1 MAMKKL
7 YLIPIAVLSMTL
19 LAHPVRAQQDAP
31 PTLETIRNFQVVSGQ
46 LASAGQIGYE
56 QIPLLHEQGYEVVV
70 NLAVADEARNG
81 REGFLV
87 AQSGLTYVHIP
98 VDWEQPK
105 VSDVAMFFDVM
116 RAKAERKIFVHC
128 FANMRASAFVY
139 MYRTLVDGVPE
150 AEARA
155 TMNEVWDPNTLP
167 QWADLIERVKASELR
182 GGS

>member
-1 MAMKKL
+1 MKKM
-7 YLIPIAVLSMTL
+7 YLIPAVFLSLTL
-19 LAHPVRAQQDAP
+19 LAHPVRAQQNAP
-31 PTLETIRNFQVVSGQ
+31 PALETIRNFQVVSPQ

-56 QIPLLHEQGYEVVV
+56 QIPLLGAQGYEVVV

-81 REGFLV
+81 QEGFLV

-116 RAKAERKIFVHC
+116 RANADRKIFVHC

-139 MYRTLVDGVPE
+139 MYRTLVEGVPE
-150 AEARA
+150 DEARA
-155 TMNEVWDPNTLP
+155 TMNAVWDPNTMQ
-167 QWADLIERVKASELR
+167 QWADLIERVKASEVR
-182 GGS
+182 ER